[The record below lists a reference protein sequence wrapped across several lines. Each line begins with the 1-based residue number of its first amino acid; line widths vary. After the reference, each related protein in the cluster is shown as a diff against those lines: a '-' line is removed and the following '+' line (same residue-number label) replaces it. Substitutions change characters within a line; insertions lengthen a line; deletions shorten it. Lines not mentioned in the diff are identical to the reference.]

1 MLRPGLI
8 AISLVLA
15 AACSNE
21 RISPPSEQ
29 RLNEEAMR
37 DIASEFAIQKGMNL
51 LCEREG
57 QDLLGNF
64 MEDLR
69 YEGVDR
75 QMRES
80 IMAESVEMMNKISAE
95 EPEYICTPEMFESA
109 NLRVSQA
116 MLSWDEMRGITQ

>member
-95 EPEYICTPEMFESA
+95 EPENICTPEMFESA

>member
-15 AACSNE
+15 AACSDE
-21 RISPPSEQ
+21 RISPPPEQ

-37 DIASEFAIQKGMNL
+37 DIASEVAVQKGMNL

-57 QDLLGNF
+57 PDLLGNF

-95 EPEYICTPEMFESA
+95 EPENICTPEMFESA

>member
-57 QDLLGNF
+57 PDLLGNF

-80 IMAESVEMMNKISAE
+80 IMAESVETMNKISAE

>member
-1 MLRPGLI
+1 
-8 AISLVLA
+8 
-15 AACSNE
+15 
-21 RISPPSEQ
+21 
-29 RLNEEAMR
+29 
-37 DIASEFAIQKGMNL
+37 MNL

-57 QDLLGNF
+57 PDLLGSF

-80 IMAESVEMMNKISAE
+80 IMAESVETMNKISAE

>member
-15 AACSNE
+15 AACSDE

-57 QDLLGNF
+57 PDLLGSF

>member
-80 IMAESVEMMNKISAE
+80 IMAESVETMNKISAE

>member
-15 AACSNE
+15 AACSDE

-37 DIASEFAIQKGMNL
+37 DVASEFAIQKGMNL

-57 QDLLGNF
+57 PDLLGNF

-95 EPEYICTPEMFESA
+95 EPENICTPEMFESA

>member
-15 AACSNE
+15 AACSDE

-57 QDLLGNF
+57 PDLLGNF

-80 IMAESVEMMNKISAE
+80 IMAESVETMNKISAE

>member
-15 AACSNE
+15 AACSDE

-37 DIASEFAIQKGMNL
+37 DVASEFAIQKGMNL

-57 QDLLGNF
+57 PDLLGNF

>member
-15 AACSNE
+15 AACSDE

-57 QDLLGNF
+57 PDLLGNF

>member
-15 AACSNE
+15 AACSDE
-21 RISPPSEQ
+21 RISPPLEQ

-57 QDLLGNF
+57 PDLLGNF

-95 EPEYICTPEMFESA
+95 EPKYICTPEMFESA

>member
-15 AACSNE
+15 AACSDE
-21 RISPPSEQ
+21 RISPPLEQ

-57 QDLLGNF
+57 PDLIGSF

>member
-95 EPEYICTPEMFESA
+95 KPEYICTPEMFESA

>member
-15 AACSNE
+15 AACSDE

-95 EPEYICTPEMFESA
+95 EPENICTPEMFESA